1 MSGSLFA
8 QFINVFMPI
17 LPNEY
22 KKNLHFTPSR
32 DGDKLEGWNPTTQA
46 WEYHTED
53 EWDEI
58 GDKSVVSFTGN
69 KEGELIEGWN
79 PITQKKE
86 LNSKEEW
93 ANIEKRRGPKMD
105 TKKAEMEHLE
115 GMDLSG
121 LEVPEFDEHGAPT
134 GKTKKVDMG
143 DFTLK
148 APVHVQS
155 KDETFGKGLEEQQLV
170 VERFA
175 FKQMRAKMTDTIN
188 KRFDTKDVHYS
199 ETAKQGMVN
208 HCAMAQG
215 LTSLLK
221 KDGDFDPADLFK
233 SFEVDDQKGGKKK
246 EGGLLSRIVGST
258 EGQGGFAKPT
268 PEEVMKQIMESADR
282 LKAGRGTGDDGNK
295 ITQFLAAFVDG
306 LTEVIEGSSTG
317 GKQFEQIWPKFATA
331 FGLKDGDKKKL
342 LERIEGYKKLAG
354 GMSDTLSGKG
364 TRKGVVR
371 GGSMPTDERYKIE
384 EEDALIKGDISGSMH
399 SQLLAQELST
409 TLFDTKGPKIKDQG
423 ESVQLVDTGLLNARA
438 HDALMLTA
446 GGKDVEG
453 DSVFHTAFEMIN
465 GMQKI
470 TGCPRVSQKQAS
482 DIMVMLRGG
491 MTFTE
496 AMEEI
501 FPSNDDG
508 KLPWR
513 A

>member
-1 MSGSLFA
+1 MRYSG
-8 QFINVFMPI
+8 
-17 LPNEY
+17 
-22 KKNLHFTPSR
+22 
-32 DGDKLEGWNPTTQA
+32 
-46 WEYHTED
+46 
-53 EWDEI
+53 EI
-58 GDKSVVSFTGN
+58 K
-69 KEGELIEGWN
+69 GELIKGWN
-79 PITQKKE
+79 PITQKE
-86 LNSKEEW
+86 EFNSKEEW
-93 ANIEKRRGPKMD
+93 ENIEKRRGPKMD
-105 TKKAEMEHLE
+105 TKNTEMKHLK
-115 GMDLSG
+115 GMNLSD
-121 LEVPEFDEHGAPT
+121 LEVPELDEEGAST

-143 DFTLK
+143 NFELSK
-148 APVHVQS
+148 KIGQVHVQS
-155 KDETFGKGLEEQQLV
+155 TDETFGKGLEEQQLV
-170 VERFA
+170 MERFA
-175 FKQMRAKMTDTIN
+175 FKQMREKMTGNIN
-188 KRFDTKDVHYS
+188 KRFAEKDKNYS

-208 HCAMAQG
+208 HCEMAEG
-215 LTSLLK
+215 LTSLLE
-221 KDGDFDPADLFK
+221 KDDDFDPADLFK

-258 EGQGGFAKPT
+258 EGQGGFANPT

-282 LKAGRGTGDDGNK
+282 LKAGKGTGDDGNK
-295 ITQFLAAFVDG
+295 ITQFIAAFVDG

-317 GKQFEQIWPKFATA
+317 GKQFDQIWPKFAKA
-331 FGLKDGDKKKL
+331 FDLKDGDKKKL

-364 TRKGVVR
+364 TRKGVTR
-371 GGSMPTDERYKIE
+371 TGSMPTDERYKIE

-423 ESVQLVDTGLLNARA
+423 ESVQVVDTGLLNARA

-446 GGKDVEG
+446 GGKVG
-453 DSVFHTAFEMIN
+453 DGDAVFHTAFEMIN

-470 TGCPRVSQKQAS
+470 TGCPRVSQKQAT

-491 MTFTE
+491 RTFTE

-513 A
+513 V